1 MNFLRIALA
10 QCNFTV
16 GDFSG
21 NQAIIREVLQKSH
34 QLGVQLV
41 AFPELALTGY
51 PPEDLLLEPR
61 FLQSAEKALLQ
72 VTKDV
77 GDMVCVIGTV
87 HRTANTYNAAAI
99 LHQGKL
105 IDYYHKVLLPNY
117 GVFDEKR
124 YFTEGNEDKVL
135 VVNGIPIGISICE
148 DIWFLDGPVK
158 RQAELGGA
166 KLLLNI
172 SSSPYHHEKWKIR
185 EQMLSERAIE
195 NHAFVAYVNLIG
207 GQDELVFDGG
217 SVVIDPQGKVLARA
231 KFFEEDF
238 LVVDIENVGADLSAS
253 ADLSRALS
261 ANIQRIELKTTEPEP
276 LVGANLLR
284 ATNQIL
290 DPIEEVYQ
298 ALILGTR
305 DYLRKNGFKKA
316 VIGLSGG
323 IDSALVAAIAVE
335 AIGKEN
341 VLGVTMPSPFSSKEG
356 LEDAHSVANN
366 LGIEILQ
373 VPITNLFQT
382 YKDELKMVWRN
393 FPVDADLSCATS
405 PLQSRGEQKGGKEIS
420 PLLSVR
426 MDAYGTGGNKRGVV
440 EYTCAD
446 LPEGITEENLQA
458 RIRGNIL
465 MAISNKLGYI
475 VLTTGNKSEMAVGYA
490 TLYGDMAGGFAVI
503 KDVPKTLVFQIA
515 KHINLKAGQEVIPQR
530 VIDKP
535 PSAELRPDQKDTD
548 SLPPYEILDPILKA
562 YVEDNQG
569 LDEIVGL
576 GFDHE
581 MVRRVIRMVDL
592 SEYKRRQS
600 PPGIKITER
609 AFGRDRR
616 LPISNLFKM

>member
-284 ATNQIL
+284 AMTDIPN
-290 DPIEEVYQ
+290 PIDEVYQ
-298 ALILGTR
+298 ALVLGTR

-356 LEDAHSVANN
+356 LDDAHSVANN